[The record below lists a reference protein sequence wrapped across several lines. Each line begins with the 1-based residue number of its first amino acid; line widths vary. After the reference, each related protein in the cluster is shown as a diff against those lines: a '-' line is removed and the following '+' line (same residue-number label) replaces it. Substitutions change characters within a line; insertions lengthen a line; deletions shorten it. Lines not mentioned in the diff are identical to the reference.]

1 MELRTFSI
9 NAMLADMEPLLR
21 RLAGDSLELAY
32 VQAAGLWPVQLPPGK
47 LEETFL
53 ALVVDACELPGPGV
67 LRIETR
73 NVSMPDGLPAGDYVM
88 LAVVDSNRPVSD
100 AVRRAIRGRGR
111 REGLGL
117 RLAYEIAEQFGGMVD
132 LTADAAGGSTVKI
145 LLPRADAAVPLRE
158 LGDAAGLPTGT
169 ETILL
174 VEDEKSLMSVASR
187 LLSRLG
193 YSVLSSSSAETAL
206 KHLESYEGP
215 LHLLLTDL
223 VLPGKDGLSLAAT
236 VTRLRPGVRVLL
248 MSGYSPESLRLGG
261 PGERPP
267 LLEKPFTL
275 EGLARAVRAALA

>member
-21 RLAGDSLELAY
+21 RLAGDSLDLAY
-32 VQAAGLWPVQLPPGK
+32 IQAAGLWPVQLPPGK

-73 NVSMPDGLPAGDYVM
+73 NVSCPDGLPAGDYVM
-88 LAVVDSNRPVSD
+88 LSVTDTNRSVSD

-117 RLAYEIAEQFGGMVD
+117 RLAYEIAEQFGGLVD
-132 LTADAAGGSTVKI
+132 LTADSTGGTTVRI
-145 LLPRADAAVPLRE
+145 VLPRADAAVPLRE
-158 LGDAAGLPTGT
+158 LAEAAELPTGT

-174 VEDEKSLMSVASR
+174 VEDEKSLMSVAGR

-193 YSVLSSSSAETAL
+193 YSVLTASSAEAAL
-206 KHLESYEGP
+206 RQLDEYQGP

-223 VLPGKDGLSLAAT
+223 VLPGKDGLTLAAA
-236 VTRLRPGVRVLL
+236 VRKRRPDVRVLL
-248 MSGYSPESLRLGG
+248 MSGYSPESLGLGP

-275 EGLARAVRAALA
+275 EGLAGAVRAALA